1 MLSYVQA
8 RVMRPLIE
16 NHTLL
21 TLCTTTI
28 VVMMG
33 HGIIS
38 PVLPLYAQSFGVG
51 TAMIGLTITVFGA
64 ARLRVIFSRGARSNG
79 VINAGRA
86 KGGCRVQE

>member
-1 MLSYVQA
+1 MLSYVEA
-8 RVMRPLIE
+8 RVVRPLIE
-16 NHTLL
+16 NQTLL
-21 TLCTTTI
+21 ILCVTTI

-64 ARLRVIFSRGARSNG
+64 ATLRVIFSQGARSNG
-79 VINAGRA
+79 VVKAGRA